1 MKRLT
6 FLAVIVSIM
15 VVGMPARP
23 VLSVI
28 DTKTNEVVATVDSA
42 MIPLTGTVGN
52 VHLTG
57 VVHVVTQGDL
67 LTYPPE
73 GFLTVYAY
81 LTPSDVTAVDLQG
94 NEYLAHG
101 AGRAATLIPDSR
113 VLVAGGS
120 GGIAEVRVCVL
131 TGCEFCKCS

>member
-1 MKRLT
+1 
-6 FLAVIVSIM
+6 
-15 VVGMPARP
+15 
-23 VLSVI
+23 
-28 DTKTNEVVATVDSA
+28 
-42 MIPLTGTVGN
+42 LTGM
-52 VHLTG
+52 
-57 VVHVVTQGDL
+57 VHVVTQGDL

-73 GFLTVYAY
+73 GFLTVCAY

-120 GGIAEVRVCVL
+120 GGIAEVRVCVP
-131 TGCEFCKCS
+131 EFVLVASGLPGTQPFDALGMAFPHVDVHFFMQLELS